1 MKAKNTRKRLQTR
14 KERSRRFLG
23 KWLCLVQYI
32 IPSTM
37 SFPVN
42 PTDRSA
48 RVKLITR
55 RNVRVFVAMNPEN
68 IYSKSIPEQN
78 DDVQWSSD
86 KNGSVG
92 ILLYKQTEQ
101 NIVLTLLRI
110 SWKLNKVRS
119 HIKNVAFTE
128 TAFKRLIYKRLF
140 TSFYAPIFNLIKMTW
155 KGKMCD

>member
-1 MKAKNTRKRLQTR
+1 
-14 KERSRRFLG
+14 
-23 KWLCLVQYI
+23 
-32 IPSTM
+32 M

-86 KNGSVG
+86 KNGPVG

-110 SWKLNKVRS
+110 NS
-119 HIKNVAFTE
+119 
-128 TAFKRLIYKRLF
+128 
-140 TSFYAPIFNLIKMTW
+140 TW
-155 KGKMCD
+155 T

>member
-1 MKAKNTRKRLQTR
+1 
-14 KERSRRFLG
+14 
-23 KWLCLVQYI
+23 
-32 IPSTM
+32 M

-101 NIVLTLLRI
+101 NIVLTLLTI
-110 SWKLNKVRS
+110 NS
-119 HIKNVAFTE
+119 
-128 TAFKRLIYKRLF
+128 
-140 TSFYAPIFNLIKMTW
+140 TW
-155 KGKMCD
+155 T

>member
-1 MKAKNTRKRLQTR
+1 
-14 KERSRRFLG
+14 
-23 KWLCLVQYI
+23 
-32 IPSTM
+32 M

-55 RNVRVFVAMNPEN
+55 RNVRVFVTMNPEN

-110 SWKLNKVRS
+110 NS
-119 HIKNVAFTE
+119 
-128 TAFKRLIYKRLF
+128 
-140 TSFYAPIFNLIKMTW
+140 TW
-155 KGKMCD
+155 T

>member
-1 MKAKNTRKRLQTR
+1 
-14 KERSRRFLG
+14 
-23 KWLCLVQYI
+23 
-32 IPSTM
+32 
-37 SFPVN
+37 
-42 PTDRSA
+42 
-48 RVKLITR
+48 
-55 RNVRVFVAMNPEN
+55 MNPEN

-119 HIKNVAFTE
+119 
-128 TAFKRLIYKRLF
+128 Y
-140 TSFYAPIFNLIKMTW
+140 
-155 KGKMCD
+155 

>member
-1 MKAKNTRKRLQTR
+1 
-14 KERSRRFLG
+14 
-23 KWLCLVQYI
+23 
-32 IPSTM
+32 M

-42 PTDRSA
+42 PTDRSG

-110 SWKLNKVRS
+110 NS
-119 HIKNVAFTE
+119 
-128 TAFKRLIYKRLF
+128 
-140 TSFYAPIFNLIKMTW
+140 TW
-155 KGKMCD
+155 T

>member
-1 MKAKNTRKRLQTR
+1 
-14 KERSRRFLG
+14 
-23 KWLCLVQYI
+23 
-32 IPSTM
+32 M

-55 RNVRVFVAMNPEN
+55 RKVRVFVAMNPEN

-110 SWKLNKVRS
+110 NS
-119 HIKNVAFTE
+119 
-128 TAFKRLIYKRLF
+128 
-140 TSFYAPIFNLIKMTW
+140 TW
-155 KGKMCD
+155 T

>member
-1 MKAKNTRKRLQTR
+1 
-14 KERSRRFLG
+14 
-23 KWLCLVQYI
+23 
-32 IPSTM
+32 M

-68 IYSKSIPEQN
+68 IYSESIPEQN

-110 SWKLNKVRS
+110 NS
-119 HIKNVAFTE
+119 
-128 TAFKRLIYKRLF
+128 
-140 TSFYAPIFNLIKMTW
+140 TW
-155 KGKMCD
+155 T

>member
-1 MKAKNTRKRLQTR
+1 
-14 KERSRRFLG
+14 
-23 KWLCLVQYI
+23 
-32 IPSTM
+32 M

-110 SWKLNKVRS
+110 NS
-119 HIKNVAFTE
+119 
-128 TAFKRLIYKRLF
+128 
-140 TSFYAPIFNLIKMTW
+140 TW
-155 KGKMCD
+155 T

>member
-1 MKAKNTRKRLQTR
+1 
-14 KERSRRFLG
+14 
-23 KWLCLVQYI
+23 
-32 IPSTM
+32 M

-78 DDVQWSSD
+78 DELQWSSD

-110 SWKLNKVRS
+110 NS
-119 HIKNVAFTE
+119 
-128 TAFKRLIYKRLF
+128 
-140 TSFYAPIFNLIKMTW
+140 TW
-155 KGKMCD
+155 T

>member
-1 MKAKNTRKRLQTR
+1 
-14 KERSRRFLG
+14 
-23 KWLCLVQYI
+23 
-32 IPSTM
+32 M

-92 ILLYKQTEQ
+92 ILLYKQTQQ

-110 SWKLNKVRS
+110 NS
-119 HIKNVAFTE
+119 
-128 TAFKRLIYKRLF
+128 
-140 TSFYAPIFNLIKMTW
+140 TW
-155 KGKMCD
+155 T

>member
-1 MKAKNTRKRLQTR
+1 
-14 KERSRRFLG
+14 
-23 KWLCLVQYI
+23 
-32 IPSTM
+32 M

-101 NIVLTLLRI
+101 NIVLTLLKI
-110 SWKLNKVRS
+110 NS
-119 HIKNVAFTE
+119 
-128 TAFKRLIYKRLF
+128 
-140 TSFYAPIFNLIKMTW
+140 TW
-155 KGKMCD
+155 T

>member
-1 MKAKNTRKRLQTR
+1 
-14 KERSRRFLG
+14 
-23 KWLCLVQYI
+23 
-32 IPSTM
+32 M

-101 NIVLTLLRI
+101 TIVLTLLRI
-110 SWKLNKVRS
+110 NS
-119 HIKNVAFTE
+119 
-128 TAFKRLIYKRLF
+128 
-140 TSFYAPIFNLIKMTW
+140 TW
-155 KGKMCD
+155 T